1 MAAVPKRFSFV
12 AAGEESGDSDEDGWD
27 VGGARQEPQVGPFV
41 PAPGGAA
48 RRCQGRVTRG
58 GVVWAR
64 SRGEGARPAGGLR
77 LVPRVWLLPRRVMV
91 ADPQFKS
98 R

>member
-58 GVVWAR
+58 GWCGPEAAVR
-64 SRGEGARPAGGLR
+64 ERGPRGACG
-77 LVPRVWLLPRRVMV
+77 
-91 ADPQFKS
+91 
-98 R
+98 